1 MHERIRRIRNRLRS
15 RRLLRLQ
22 RFTRDESGLQLVELT
37 IVIPIFLM
45 LFAATA
51 EFGRY
56 FYEYTTLAK
65 AARVGA
71 RYLSTAP
78 STPDED
84 SNAQKIVMYGNTSGT
99 GSPVLTGLELT
110 DIKVIREGDSAVPK
124 TVTIKIEGYT
134 HEPIFDIGKLTGIDG
149 LSTAVEV
156 KPSVTMRYLLT
167 QPPPI

>member
-78 STPDED
+78 STPGED
-84 SNAQKIVMYGNTSGT
+84 LNAQKIVMYGNTSGT

-110 DIKVIREGDSAVPK
+110 DIRVIREGDSVIPK

-134 HEPIFDIGKLTGIDG
+134 HEPIFDIGKLTGIAG
-149 LSTAVEV
+149 LSTNVEV